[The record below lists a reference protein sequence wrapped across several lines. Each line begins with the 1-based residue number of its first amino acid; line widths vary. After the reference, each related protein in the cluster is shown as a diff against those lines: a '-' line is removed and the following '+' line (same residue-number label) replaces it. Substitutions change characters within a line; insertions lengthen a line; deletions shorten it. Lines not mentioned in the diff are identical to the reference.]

1 MRGAMFSGGGLG
13 HRRHQWRAVPSQ
25 GVEVNSLVV
34 RRTVDPAS
42 VYDPDPLGGQGA
54 DRGMVAVPLVDL
66 LAVIGTGPLALWDRV
81 AGPFVERLPEELRA
95 SPAHV
100 DPLALAA
107 GLRHRS
113 DPAEVLDLA
122 GIGESVAVGAESG
135 NQAGH
140 HHFSGTGQGVEY
152 GVVGMRFRQGA
163 NALVQVGDPLVEHG
177 DDLAHPMRQDDA
189 GFEHGLVARRWDG
202 FANLLQALV
211 D

>member
-1 MRGAMFSGGGLG
+1 M
-13 HRRHQWRAVPSQ
+13 PPQ
-25 GVEVNSLVV
+25 GVEVDPLVI

-54 DRGMVAVPLVDL
+54 DRGMVAVPFVDL
-66 LAVIGTGPLALWDRV
+66 LAVIGPGPLGLGDGM

-100 DPLALAA
+100 DPLAVAA

-122 GIGESVAVGAESG
+122 GIGESVAVGAEGG

-140 HHFSGTGQGVEY
+140 HHFSGTRQGVEY
-152 GVVGMRFRQGA
+152 G
-163 NALVQVGDPLVEHG
+163 
-177 DDLAHPMRQDDA
+177 
-189 GFEHGLVARRWDG
+189 
-202 FANLLQALV
+202 
-211 D
+211 